1 MFNEKI
7 IKVACRVR
15 VTYLKK
21 LFKRLITMLEKKYK
35 ISFLWTKCGQKQW
48 FCSHERSCKS
58 LKNFFLEN
66 KNFFQLICTDMI
78 FKMACGNFF

>member
-1 MFNEKI
+1 MLNEKI

-35 ISFLWTKCGQKQW
+35 ISFLWTNMWPKAVVLQSRK
-48 FCSHERSCKS
+48 K
-58 LKNFFLEN
+58 L
-66 KNFFQLICTDMI
+66 
-78 FKMACGNFF
+78 

>member
-35 ISFLWTKCGQKQW
+35 ISFLWTNMWPKAVVLQSRK
-48 FCSHERSCKS
+48 K
-58 LKNFFLEN
+58 L
-66 KNFFQLICTDMI
+66 
-78 FKMACGNFF
+78 